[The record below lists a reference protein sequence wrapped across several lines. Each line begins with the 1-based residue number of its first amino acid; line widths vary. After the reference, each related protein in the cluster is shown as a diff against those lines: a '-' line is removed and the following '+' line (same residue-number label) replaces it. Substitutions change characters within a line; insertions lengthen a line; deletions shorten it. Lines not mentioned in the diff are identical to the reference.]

1 MTYTTTD
8 AKCTGWRTPSTD
20 SVAGDRVLFAEYD
33 VQPLVIPGVRKLVK
47 FVA

>member
-20 SVAGDRVLFAEYD
+20 SVAGDRVLFAD
-33 VQPLVIPGVRKLVK
+33 GDITSLDIPGVGKLVK
-47 FVA
+47 FAA